1 MKDKEYKEIENQIL
15 LSDDMDAKMKLYKS
29 MKKSSI
35 VGLSIL
41 LCCLVIS
48 FFLISKVSLLS
59 MISPV
64 FFYLLIIVGILY
76 STITL
81 LFSTVCKSVLH
92 KSNLLI
98 YYKIYDLVAFIIS
111 IATIFIFVVMFV
123 MTPTT
128 VVGNSMNDTLASGD
142 RVLVWHMGYS
152 PKRDDVVI
160 LHVSKKYGEEDS
172 LYIKRVVAKEGD
184 TVSYDELTNEFMVNG
199 NVCENNYGAMSYN
212 KYIKMINTYS
222 SVENTSLT
230 FKIPKGYS
238 IVLGDHRT
246 NSTDSR
252 IIGLIN
258 NDDILGKAF
267 YTFMPF
273 SNMGSIDKKI
283 SYK

>member
-15 LSDDMDAKMKLYKS
+15 LNDDMEAKTKLYKS
-29 MKKSSI
+29 MKKTSI
-35 VGLSIL
+35 IGLSIL
-41 LCCLVIS
+41 SVCLFIS

-59 MISPV
+59 MVSPV

-76 STITL
+76 RIATL
-81 LFSTVCKSVLH
+81 LFSTVFKNVLH
-92 KSNLLI
+92 KSSLLI
-98 YYKIYDLVAFIIS
+98 YYKIYDLLAFIIS
-111 IATIFIFVVMFV
+111 IASIFLFVVMFV

-152 PKRDDVVI
+152 PKRDDVVV
-160 LHVSKKYGEEDS
+160 LHVSEKYGEEDS
-172 LYIKRVVAKEGD
+172 LYIKRVVAEEGD
-184 TVSYDELTNEFMVNG
+184 TVSYDEETNEFKVNG
-199 NVCENNYGAMSYN
+199 NVCESSMQAMSYY
-212 KYIKMINTYS
+212 KYIKMINTYAS
-222 SVENTSLT
+222 TENTSLT

-267 YTFMPF
+267 YTFLPF
-273 SNMGSIDKKI
+273 SNIGSIDEKL